1 MAGIVR
7 NLKKHQTNYRKN
19 EKYIEYIE
27 IYGIIKTSVY
37 ISLVLNQYPFHYV
50 KTLFTCR
57 KCIENVVFL
66 EGLYQARPK

>member
-27 IYGIIKTSVY
+27 IYGIIRTSVY
-37 ISLVLNQYPFHYV
+37 IS
-50 KTLFTCR
+50 
-57 KCIENVVFL
+57 
-66 EGLYQARPK
+66 